1 MSAGERFFVTPHA
14 VERFRQRIA
23 RVDYNEALT
32 LITHGLTR
40 PYAVRRTLRRD
51 GVPAWE
57 IAVVGAHRFIATVV
71 PNRDTGLLPAVVSI
85 RYGTKGGNRKP
96 EYERSTWTRL
106 STCPNTGE
114 RWE

>member
-1 MSAGERFFVTPHA
+1 MSTGGRFFVTPHA

-32 LITHGLTR
+32 LIIDGLTR
-40 PYAVRRTLRRD
+40 PYAVRRTVRRD

-57 IAVVGAHRFIATVV
+57 IAVIGHHTFIATVV
-71 PNRDTGLLPAVVSI
+71 PSRDADLLPAVVSI

-96 EYERSTWTRL
+96 EYERSTWRRVGHDR
-106 STCPNTGE
+106 SVRAC
-114 RWE
+114 